1 MDVLVNGETLA
12 LGGAYEGADRT
23 SRALMSDRPSL
34 RSPDSDLLPVKQMA
48 DARARDI
55 VRNNGYVNGA
65 VAIHRDSI
73 VGGHY
78 MLNARPNYNVLGL
91 DETWAEEFQQEV
103 EAKFTLYAESTNN
116 WADASRRST
125 LTGLVR
131 LAIGVHVMTG
141 EVLATSEW
149 IREGVRPF
157 RTALQ
162 MIHLDR
168 LSNPDDRPDDAR
180 LRRGVEMNLYG
191 APMAYHIRTSH
202 PFDRYDLDKYTWKRV
217 PVRKPWGRLQ
227 VIHIFEAALPSQSRG
242 VSEMVSVLKQMKM
255 TSRYQDVVL
264 QNAVV
269 NATYAATIESELP
282 REAALETIGAV
293 SSSVSPSAIN
303 WANEYLQAVAAYSE
317 GAKNLHIDGAKIAHL
332 YPGTKLQLRP
342 AGTAGGVGTSFEESL
357 LRHIASALGLS
368 YEQFSRDYSKT
379 NYSSARASMN
389 ETWKYMQS
397 RKKMVADR
405 FASSLYELWLEEAIN
420 AGEISAMPRNAPNFY
435 EGINKEA
442 YTACSWIGS
451 SRGQIDELKE
461 TQAAQLRLDAGMS
474 TLELECAK
482 LGLDW
487 RDVLRQKARE
497 NSVAKELGLTLG
509 AAAMAELQSSLKT
522 DQTDNGDNPDAEQ

>member
-1 MDVLVNGETLA
+1 MDVLVNGEPLA
-12 LGGAYEGADRT
+12 LGGAYEGAERT
-23 SRALMSDRPSL
+23 SRELMSDRPSL
-34 RSPDSDLLPVKQMA
+34 RSPDSDLLPIKQMA

-78 MLNARPNYNVLGL
+78 MLNSRPNYKVLGL
-91 DETWAEEFQQEV
+91 DEVWAEEFQE
-103 EAKFTLYAESTNN
+103 EIESKFTLYAESSHH
-116 WADASRRST
+116 WIDASRRST

-131 LAIGVHVMTG
+131 LAIGVHVVTG
-141 EVLATSEW
+141 EVLSTAEW
-149 IREGVRPF
+149 IREGIRPY
-157 RTALQ
+157 RTSMQ

-168 LSNPDDRPDDAR
+168 LSNPDDRPDDSK
-180 LRRGVEMNLYG
+180 LRRGVEMNRYG
-191 APMAYHIRTSH
+191 APVAYHIRTSH
-202 PFDRYDLDKYTWKRV
+202 PFDRYDLDKYAWVRV

-227 VIHIFEAALPSQSRG
+227 VVHIFEPFMPSQSRG

-255 TSRYQDVVL
+255 TSRYQDIVL

-282 REAALETIGAV
+282 REAAMESIGAV
-293 SSSVSPSAIN
+293 SSAPTANGIG
-303 WANEYLQAVAAYSE
+303 WASEYLQAVSQYSD
-317 GAKNLHIDGAKIAHL
+317 GSKNLHIDGVKIPHL
-332 YPGTKLQLRP
+332 FPGTKLQLRP
-342 AGTAGGVGTSFEESL
+342 AGTAGGVGTAFEESL

-405 FASSLYELWLEEAIN
+405 FATSVFELWLEEALN
-420 AGEISAMPRNAPNFY
+420 AGDITALPRNAPNFY
-435 EGINKEA
+435 DGINKEA
-442 YTACSWIGS
+442 YSQCSWIGS

-461 TQAAQLRLDAGMS
+461 TQAAQHRLDAGMS

-487 RDVLRQKARE
+487 REVLRQRARE
-497 NSVAKELGLTLG
+497 DKLAKDLGLTLG
-509 AAAMAELQSSLKT
+509 AAAMAQLQGALK
-522 DQTDNGDNPDAEQ
+522 AEQGPQGDSEDE